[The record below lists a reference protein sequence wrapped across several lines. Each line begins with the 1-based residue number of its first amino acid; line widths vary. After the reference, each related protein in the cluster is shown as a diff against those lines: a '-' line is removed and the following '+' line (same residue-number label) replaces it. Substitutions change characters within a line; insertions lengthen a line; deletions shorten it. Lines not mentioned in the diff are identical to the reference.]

1 MSAMAEDDFD
11 ERRAGD
17 SDMHRRQRGKN
28 LFMFWV
34 LLAMAA
40 AFFALTVVRLRG
52 HL

>member
-1 MSAMAEDDFD
+1 MNAMADDDFD
-11 ERRAGD
+11 GRRPGD

-28 LFMFWV
+28 MFMFWM

-40 AFFALTVVRLRG
+40 VFFALTLVRLRG

>member
-1 MSAMAEDDFD
+1 MTVVTNNLDG
-11 ERRAGD
+11 RRPGD
-17 SDMHRRQRGKN
+17 SDRHRQQRGKN

-40 AFFALTVVRLRG
+40 VFFALTLVRLRG